1 MLFDFGLSTIYI
13 LDMSRQARATK
24 AKINKWDYIK
34 LKTFCTAKETI
45 NKTGTQP
52 TEWGEIFANDVTDEG
67 LNAQNIQT
75 GHTAQYQK
83 NQTIQ

>member
-34 LKTFCTAKETI
+34 LKTFCTVKEIKATMRYHFI
-45 NKTGTQP
+45 HVRMAIIKKTT
-52 TEWGEIFANDVTDEG
+52 TDKG
-67 LNAQNIQT
+67 W
-75 GHTAQYQK
+75 
-83 NQTIQ
+83 